1 MSKVLIF
8 CLIVALSFSCTVIK
22 PNQVNIAENYA
33 TVLKGVSAVP
43 ENMYFRLYSLKAQSE
58 QAQLSGLVSTTG
70 AANEAIQYLDESF
83 KNRIAFLNLVDSIT
97 EAYNIV
103 RDYADLLLA
112 LVNESYLS
120 RFISQ
125 KSSWQLS
132 FEKLTSKYFLTAG
145 KVSNSFTPVSVG
157 ASGLIGNILQEI
169 GTTKIKSL
177 QKKYLQQA
185 IASSTPIVK
194 VICQNF
200 IDLDLPRL
208 KADYVAMPSFLRE
221 NYKDFLG
228 NINAYEKASGNNPY
242 SYYRNYIPVYNY
254 MQFQY
259 YEAGL
264 LLTRMEKCMKDLLLS
279 FDAFLFCFDHDVS
292 RSNLPEAISILNDS
306 YSSLQLVIS
315 NFETIHNKYYK
326 MF

>member
-8 CLIVALSFSCTVIK
+8 CLMVALSFSCTVIK

-33 TVLKGVSAVP
+33 TVVKGVSAVP

-120 RFISQ
+120 RFIAQ

-177 QKKYLQQA
+177 QKK
-185 IASSTPIVK
+185 
-194 VICQNF
+194 
-200 IDLDLPRL
+200 
-208 KADYVAMPSFLRE
+208 
-221 NYKDFLG
+221 
-228 NINAYEKASGNNPY
+228 
-242 SYYRNYIPVYNY
+242 
-254 MQFQY
+254 
-259 YEAGL
+259 
-264 LLTRMEKCMKDLLLS
+264 
-279 FDAFLFCFDHDVS
+279 
-292 RSNLPEAISILNDS
+292 
-306 YSSLQLVIS
+306 SL
-315 NFETIHNKYYK
+315 
-326 MF
+326 